1 MNPAR
6 SLGPAIVLGR
16 YTSVWIYIVAP
27 VSGMLQGALCNRI
40 IRQSDR
46 IMAFL
51 CGEGGSSNR
60 V

>member
-27 VSGMLQGALCNRI
+27 VSGMLLGALCNRI

-51 CGEGGSSNR
+51 CGKSGSSNR